1 MAIVKAP
8 DFGITSAT
16 STVATLQTTTST
28 SYTDLSTVGPAVTLV
43 TGNKALVIISC
54 EVTGSTASVE
64 SMASFAVSGATTI
77 AAADA
82 VKFLHTNNLYE
93 RQSVVN
99 CSTNLN
105 SGSNTFTMKYR
116 CNTGTST
123 FLNRQITV
131 IDLGA

>member
-1 MAIVKAP
+1 MAIVKVP
-8 DFGITSAT
+8 NFGITSAT
-16 STVATLQTTTST
+16 STVSTLQTTTST

-64 SMASFAVSGATTI
+64 SMASFAVSGATTV

-82 VKFLHTNNLYE
+82 VKLLHTNNLYE

-99 CSTNLN
+99 CLTTLN

-116 CNTGTST
+116 CNTGTGT